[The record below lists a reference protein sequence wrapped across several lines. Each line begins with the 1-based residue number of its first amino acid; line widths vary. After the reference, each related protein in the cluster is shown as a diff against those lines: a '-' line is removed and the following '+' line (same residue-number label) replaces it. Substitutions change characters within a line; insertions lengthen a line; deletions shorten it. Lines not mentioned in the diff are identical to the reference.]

1 MQPPPDWQLPPGVSR
16 GLWQYLH
23 DDVVAR
29 NYDAGLIGSSLASF
43 DSRFVEKHCPPPGR
57 LIDLGCGTGRL
68 AVALAGRGYRVTA
81 VDLSAPMLRV
91 VGDKAEAAGVAVE
104 RVQANLVELG
114 CFADGAFDYAAC
126 LFSTLGMVVG
136 EEARRRV
143 VANVHR
149 LLRPGG
155 VFVLHVHNRWFN
167 VWDPAGRRWLLRD
180 LFRRAGRGDRAMPA
194 YGEMPPLTL
203 HLFTRR
209 EAVRLLRGAGF
220 EIREVGPV
228 SLRFDGK
235 LRIPIAFGWL
245 RAYGYLIAAVRG
257 AARNFCSRA

>member
-23 DDVVAR
+23 DDAIAR
-29 NYDAGLIGSSLASF
+29 NYDAGLAGSSLVSI
-43 DSRFVEKHCPPPGR
+43 DGRFVEEHCSPPGR

-81 VDLSAPMLRV
+81 VDLSAPMLRE
-91 VGDKAEAAGVAVE
+91 VGAKAAAAGVAVD
-104 RVQANLVELG
+104 RVQANLVELR
-114 CFADGAFDYAAC
+114 CFAEGAFDHAAC

-136 EEARRRV
+136 AEARRQV
-143 VANVHR
+143 VENVHR

-167 VWDPAGRRWLLRD
+167 AWDPSGRRWLLRD
-180 LFRRAGRGDRAMPA
+180 LFRRVGRGDRAMPA
-194 YGEMPPLTL
+194 YGDMPPLTL

-209 EAVRLLRGAGF
+209 EAVRLLDRAGF
-220 EIREVGPV
+220 AIRAARPL
-228 SLRFDGK
+228 SLRPDGR
-235 LRIPIAFGWL
+235 LPVPLAFGWL
-245 RAYGYLIAAVRG
+245 RAYGYLIAAVR
-257 AARNFCSRA
+257 R